1 MLTILIVGSMSS
13 DPLFSLIIFIYVA
26 VVFLYMFYA
35 FCWKEPEEEEDPD
48 KKVVIQVIIS
58 YNLCAFKHLSL
69 NISPSRHT
77 AQKVIKI
84 SAI

>member
-1 MLTILIVGSMSS
+1 MPLWS

-48 KKVVIQVIIS
+48 KKVIS
-58 YNLCAFKHLSL
+58 YTKFEFSRDYLTSFL
-69 NISPSRHT
+69 NRLFGLKS
-77 AQKVIKI
+77 
-84 SAI
+84 